1 VSGRAGIEVTVSADL
16 AGLASDAV
24 ALITRTDG
32 ALATS
37 WEYLSYLSN
46 VDLTNQRYIVV
57 SERGVAVS
65 VAPALLT
72 SPATPRLNR
81 PAELLASPDSV
92 GVEVSVSLD
101 AGTAE
106 SEFERRLSPSLVL
119 GNLWDARPAMRSG
132 WSALSA
138 AVADKLAETAVVVAR
153 QVGARSA
160 VWLHVS
166 PGDGDLAAALESAG
180 YAHGCFGACAEIDL
194 SGMQSFDGYLAAIG
208 RSRRHVV
215 RQDARR
221 FAEGGLSV
229 VRLPVKAL
237 EQVVLQEAQN
247 WRRYGDDIDPG
258 ALLELRRSLVRS
270 LGTKAHLLGAVNQHG
285 RLLGSALLLSSST
298 TVYSFRWGADYSMG
312 DLHGSYGVLCC
323 AEPVRMAIASGA
335 VKVNLGTDSYRAKR
349 MRGAQFR
356 VLDAYVCPCDETD
369 RPFVDALVRRLDEHT
384 AVRLAAEGCTPR
396 SDLGDYAGAPSS
408 PDLRRD

>member
-1 VSGRAGIEVTVSADL
+1 MSGRAGIEVTVSADL
-16 AGLASDAV
+16 AGLASDAA

-37 WEYLSYLSN
+37 WEYLSYLSD
-46 VDLTNQRYIVV
+46 VDPANQRYIVV
-57 SERGVAVS
+57 SEHGAAVS

-72 SPATPRLNR
+72 SADTPRLNR
-81 PAELLASPDSV
+81 PAELLASPDSI
-92 GVEVSVSLD
+92 GAEVPPCLGGG
-101 AGTAE
+101 AAE

-132 WSALSA
+132 SSALSA
-138 AVADKLAETAVVVAR
+138 AAADKLAETAVVVAR

-166 PGDGDLAAALESAG
+166 SGDGDLAVALERAG
-180 YAHGCFGACAEIDL
+180 YAHGYYGACAEIDL
-194 SGMQSFDGYLAAIG
+194 SRVQSFDGYVAAIE
-208 RSRRHVV
+208 RSRRHTI
-215 RQDARR
+215 RRDERR

-229 VRLPVKAL
+229 VRLPVQAL
-237 EQVVLQEAQN
+237 EQVVLQEVQN
-247 WRRYGDDIDPG
+247 WRKYGDDVDPG
-258 ALLELRRSLVRS
+258 ALLQLRRSLVRS
-270 LGTKAHLLGAVNQHG
+270 LGAKAHLLGAVNQHG
-285 RLLGSALLLSSST
+285 RLLASALLLSSST
-298 TVYSFRWGADYSMG
+298 TVYTFRWGADYSVE

-349 MRGAQFR
+349 MRGARFR
-356 VLDAYVCPCDETD
+356 ALDAYVYPCDEND

-384 AVRLAAEGCTPR
+384 AVRLAAEGVHT
-396 SDLGDYAGAPSS
+396 LI
-408 PDLRRD
+408 